1 MLNDSDLETNKVPW
15 LERVI
20 IASVIT
26 FLCCMLLL
34 VNILMLFTLK
44 SKTVFRETSRYILLY
59 NLLSAD
65 TLQMTV
71 SQILFMLS
79 ICRVTLLYPVC
90 GVLVMF
96 AYLISEV
103 PPLTL
108 VVMSLER
115 YVAVCFPLRHSTM
128 VNVENT
134 GLAILVLWSLCLLN
148 TLIRVVLLLQLPFE
162 ELESLQMK
170 TLCNI
175 LLLFLVPESHI
186 YDTVYNTV
194 LFVFA
199 GVAVIFS
206 YISVMIAAR
215 SASADKASTQ
225 KARDTLL
232 LHLIQLC
239 LILISTVHST
249 LIVNISQI
257 VSRLV
262 FIRIMNVFYI
272 FIIILPKCLSALIYA
287 LRDHTIRPVFFKY
300 LFCQFK
306 VSSLKD

>member
-1 MLNDSDLETNKVPW
+1 
-15 LERVI
+15 
-20 IASVIT
+20 
-26 FLCCMLLL
+26 
-34 VNILMLFTLK
+34 
-44 SKTVFRETSRYILLY
+44 
-59 NLLSAD
+59 
-65 TLQMTV
+65 
-71 SQILFMLS
+71 
-79 ICRVTLLYPVC
+79 
-90 GVLVMF
+90 
-96 AYLISEV
+96 
-103 PPLTL
+103 
-108 VVMSLER
+108 
-115 YVAVCFPLRHSTM
+115 
-128 VNVENT
+128 
-134 GLAILVLWSLCLLN
+134 
-148 TLIRVVLLLQLPFE
+148 
-162 ELESLQMK
+162 MK
-170 TLCNI
+170 THCNI
-175 LLLFLVPESHI
+175 LLLSLVPESHI

-239 LILISTVHST
+239 LILLSTVHST
-249 LIVNISQI
+249 LIVNISQV

-272 FIIILPKCLSALIYA
+272 FITILPKCLSALIYV

-300 LFCQFK
+300 LFCQFG